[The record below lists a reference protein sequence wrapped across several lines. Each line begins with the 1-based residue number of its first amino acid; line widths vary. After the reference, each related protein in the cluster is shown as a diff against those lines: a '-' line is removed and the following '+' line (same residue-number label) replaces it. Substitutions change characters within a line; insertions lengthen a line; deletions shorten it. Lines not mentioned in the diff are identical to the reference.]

1 MWSIPGSRPSS
12 YIIVTSLPF
21 LLRSVAEVIELGMVS
36 RAGSWGFNICMEELS
51 LLLVCSTVLC
61 IYVYM
66 LYKILKT
73 QDYFFRTWQLYF
85 LSLHIKIVQT

>member
-1 MWSIPGSRPSS
+1 MSRPSS
-12 YIIVTSLPF
+12 YIIVTSLLF
-21 LLRSVAEVIELGMVS
+21 LLRSIAEVIELGMVS

-61 IYVYM
+61 IYM

-73 QDYFFRTWQLYF
+73 QDDFFPTWQLYF